1 MFIRRKKKKHS
12 DEDQLTCSNVT
23 AIMKNK
29 LSVLEPLPGIFWGL
43 HLLNINILHSDWHI
57 FKH

>member
-1 MFIRRKKKKHS
+1 MFIRKKKKNHS

-29 LSVLEPLPGIFWGL
+29 LNVLEPLPGIFLGITFVE
-43 HLLNINILHSDWHI
+43 H
-57 FKH
+57 KHFAQWLAYI